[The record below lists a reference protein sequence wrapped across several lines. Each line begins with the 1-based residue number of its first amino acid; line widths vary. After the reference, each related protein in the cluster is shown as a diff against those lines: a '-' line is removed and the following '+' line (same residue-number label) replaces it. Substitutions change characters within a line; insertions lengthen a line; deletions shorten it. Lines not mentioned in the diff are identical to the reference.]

1 MGFEMGTLGDYIKV
15 QGGFAY
21 KSKDFQD
28 SGANKVLKIKNVRFG
43 HVDYG
48 DTAYISDTLA
58 KETQAWSTNEGDILI
73 SMTGSGPNA
82 PQSLVGRVARVWEN
96 EDKAWINQRVGRIVL
111 RKENTINPD
120 FVYYL
125 LSQKSSQ
132 DFLVSN
138 SSGSANQANISGKTI
153 EMLPCPI
160 VSFEESSR
168 IASTLIALDKKI
180 LLNRQINQTLEQMA
194 QTLFKSWFVDFD
206 PVIDNA
212 LDAGNPIPDELQHR
226 AEARQAVRESE
237 GFNPL
242 PDDVRQLFPDAF
254 EECELGWV
262 PKGWVYQ
269 SFGSLLASTIGGD
282 WGKDVQDE
290 KHTVQS
296 RIVRGTD
303 IPDLISGQLSSAPL
317 RWVEPKKLKSRQIE
331 RGDIIIE
338 VSGGSPKQPTGRSIF
353 MTDSM
358 LARLGSIIEPASFCR
373 RFKPSSFNIGL
384 LASLHLQKIY
394 ADGKTWEY
402 QNQSTGIAN
411 FQTKFFLEAEMVLI
425 PSEPVLEAFCRI
437 VTPLVEKSQ
446 NNEQIAL
453 AKLRDTL
460 LPKLISGELRLDDV
474 EAAVEQETV
483 SAEQQNER

>member
-1 MGFEMGTLGDYIKV
+1 MGTLGDYIKV

-212 LDAGNPIPDELQHR
+212 LDAGFFEQDWPIPDELQHR
-226 AEARQAVRESE
+226 AEARKAVRESE
-237 GFNPL
+237 GFKPL

-254 EECELGWV
+254 EESELGWV
-262 PKGWVYQ
+262 PKGWE
-269 SFGSLLASTIGGD
+269 SGILSDLLVLQRGFDLPKSKRTDGPFPLMAASGQDGTHNE
-282 WGKDVQDE
+282 GK
-290 KHTVQS
+290 
-296 RIVRGTD
+296 VRG
-303 IPDLISGQLSSAPL
+303 PG
-317 RWVEPKKLKSRQIE
+317 V
-331 RGDIIIE
+331 
-338 VSGGSPKQPTGRSIF
+338 VTGRSGK
-353 MTDSM
+353 
-358 LARLGSIIEPASFCR
+358 LGVVNLVIEDFWPLNTTLWIKEYPRSNPYHAYFFLQTIPLEQFNSGSAVPTLNR
-373 RFKPSSFNIGL
+373 NHVHNRPITLPSQDVLN
-384 LASLHLQKIY
+384 KY
-394 ADGKTWEY
+394 ADLVKDNFT
-402 QNQSTGIAN
+402 QILNRRIQSET
-411 FQTKFFLEAEMVLI
+411 LE
-425 PSEPVLEAFCRI
+425 
-437 VTPLVEKSQ
+437 
-446 NNEQIAL
+446 
-453 AKLRDTL
+453 KLRDTL

-474 EAAVEQETV
+474 ELAVEQEAV